1 MKQEIIDKINRL
13 ASQDEPFLF
22 VINYQADE
30 AFIRKLS
37 DINPEECLFDFEGKG
52 NFSHTRKETWK
63 EEISETTWQIEPPL
77 YEDYEQ
83 SFNIVKSNI
92 MAGNSYLTNL
102 TNRVPVSCNL
112 SLEEIFHRA
121 KGKYKLLLRR
131 KRTQAEDK
139 AHLKEENIEENLTPF
154 VCFSPET
161 FVRIKGGRIYS
172 YPMKGTLDA
181 SLPNAEKLL
190 MEDRKEAAEHATI
203 VDLIRNDLSRVA
215 EDVRVDKYRYVDVLH
230 TNKGDILQTSS
241 EISGRLPEDYPHHLG
256 EILDAQLPAGSIT
269 GAPKDKTMQ
278 IIQEAEGYDRGFY
291 TGIMGIYDQ
300 GELNSAVMIRFIEE
314 EETSPVD
321 FEADGEKNFKANEG
335 KKPKIVFQG
344 RRRHHFEERLPEGI
358 RGSDSENLPSDLN
371 PPFILEK
378 IKEIM
383 KQQFVETIKIKNGKA
398 LALPYHQARMERT
411 IRRFFPTLASEEIK
425 LSSLISPKEEMNLY
439 KARVVYDIQGVEA
452 IEYAP
457 YKMKEIHS
465 LKVVEDDEIDYTYK
479 STDRSALNALVAQ
492 KDDCDEIIIVK
503 NGLITD
509 TSFTNLALFDGNR
522 WLTPKHPLLQGTKRA
537 QLLEAGIILEA
548 DLTLENLR
556 KAEKVSLFNAMI
568 DFGEREVTKI
578 FLPDQN

>member
-22 VINYQADE
+22 VINYQGDK
-30 AFIRKLS
+30 AFIRLLS
-37 DINPEECLFDFEGKG
+37 DIIPEECLFDFEGRG
-52 NFSHTRKETWK
+52 NFSHAWKETWK
-63 EEISETTWQIEPPL
+63 EGTSEKETWKKETSEEEISETTWQIEPPL
-77 YEDYEQ
+77 YEDYER

-102 TNRVPVSCNL
+102 TCRVPVSCNL

-131 KRTQAEDK
+131 S
-139 AHLKEENIEENLTPF
+139 ENLTPF

-181 SLPNAEKLL
+181 SLPNAEKQL

-215 EDVRVDKYRYVDVLH
+215 ENVRVDKYRYIDVLH

-278 IIQEAEGYDRGFY
+278 IIHEAEGYDRGFY

-314 EETSPVD
+314 ETSPVD
-321 FEADGEKNFKANEG
+321 FETDGEKNFNASEG
-335 KKPKIVFQG
+335 KG
-344 RRRHHFEERLPEGI
+344 DE
-358 RGSDSENLPSDLN
+358 
-371 PPFILEK
+371 
-378 IKEIM
+378 
-383 KQQFVETIKIKNGKA
+383 
-398 LALPYHQARMERT
+398 
-411 IRRFFPTLASEEIK
+411 ASEGKRDEASRK
-425 LSSLISPKEEMNLY
+425 LYFKAGGGITSKSDCRKEYEE
-439 KARVVYDIQGVEA
+439 VIQ
-452 IEYAP
+452 
-457 YKMKEIHS
+457 
-465 LKVVEDDEIDYTYK
+465 
-479 STDRSALNALVAQ
+479 
-492 KDDCDEIIIVK
+492 
-503 NGLITD
+503 
-509 TSFTNLALFDGNR
+509 
-522 WLTPKHPLLQGTKRA
+522 
-537 QLLEAGIILEA
+537 
-548 DLTLENLR
+548 
-556 KAEKVSLFNAMI
+556 
-568 DFGEREVTKI
+568 KI
-578 FLPDQN
+578 YLPF

>member
-1 MKQEIIDKINRL
+1 MKQEIIDKINQL

-22 VINYQADE
+22 IINYQGDK
-30 AFIRKLS
+30 AFIRLLS
-37 DINPEECLFDFEGKG
+37 DINPEECLFDFEGRG
-52 NFSHTRKETWK
+52 NLSHVWKETLK
-63 EEISETTWQIEPPL
+63 EETSEKEISETIWQIEPPL
-77 YEDYEQ
+77 YEDYER

-102 TNRVPVSCNL
+102 TCRVPVSCNL

-181 SLPNAEKLL
+181 SLPNAEKQL

-215 EDVRVDKYRYVDVLH
+215 ENVRVDKYRYIDVLH

-278 IIQEAEGYDRGFY
+278 IIQEAESYDRGFY

-314 EETSPVD
+314 ETSPVD
-321 FEADGEKNFKANEG
+321 FETDGEKNFKAKEG
-335 KKPKIVFQG
+335 K
-344 RRRHHFEERLPEGI
+344 
-358 RGSDSENLPSDLN
+358 
-371 PPFILEK
+371 
-378 IKEIM
+378 
-383 KQQFVETIKIKNGKA
+383 
-398 LALPYHQARMERT
+398 
-411 IRRFFPTLASEEIK
+411 ASEGKEPKANRK
-425 LSSLISPKEEMNLY
+425 LYFKAGGGITSKSDCRKEYEE
-439 KARVVYDIQGVEA
+439 VIQ
-452 IEYAP
+452 
-457 YKMKEIHS
+457 
-465 LKVVEDDEIDYTYK
+465 
-479 STDRSALNALVAQ
+479 
-492 KDDCDEIIIVK
+492 
-503 NGLITD
+503 
-509 TSFTNLALFDGNR
+509 
-522 WLTPKHPLLQGTKRA
+522 
-537 QLLEAGIILEA
+537 
-548 DLTLENLR
+548 
-556 KAEKVSLFNAMI
+556 
-568 DFGEREVTKI
+568 KI
-578 FLPDQN
+578 YLPF

>member
-22 VINYQADE
+22 VINYQGDK
-30 AFIRKLS
+30 AFIRLLS
-37 DINPEECLFDFEGKG
+37 DINPEECLFDFEGRG
-52 NFSHTRKETWK
+52 NLSHVWKETSEEGTSEEETWKKETWK
-63 EEISETTWQIEPPL
+63 EEISEEEISETTWQIEPPL
-77 YEDYEQ
+77 YEDYER

-92 MAGNSYLTNL
+92 MADNSYLTNL
-102 TNRVPVSCNL
+102 TCRIPVSCNL

-131 KRTQAEDK
+131 KRT
-139 AHLKEENIEENLTPF
+139 LTPF

-181 SLPNAEKLL
+181 SLPNAEKQL

-215 EDVRVDKYRYVDVLH
+215 ENVRVDKYRYFDVLH

-300 GELNSAVMIRFIEE
+300 GELNSAVIIRFIE

-321 FEADGEKNFKANEG
+321 FEADGEKNFKASEG
-335 KKPKIVFQG
+335 KGDEASRKLYFKAGGGITSKSDCRKEYEEVIQKIY
-344 RRRHHFEERLPEGI
+344 LP
-358 RGSDSENLPSDLN
+358 
-371 PPFILEK
+371 F
-378 IKEIM
+378 
-383 KQQFVETIKIKNGKA
+383 
-398 LALPYHQARMERT
+398 
-411 IRRFFPTLASEEIK
+411 
-425 LSSLISPKEEMNLY
+425 
-439 KARVVYDIQGVEA
+439 
-452 IEYAP
+452 
-457 YKMKEIHS
+457 
-465 LKVVEDDEIDYTYK
+465 
-479 STDRSALNALVAQ
+479 
-492 KDDCDEIIIVK
+492 
-503 NGLITD
+503 
-509 TSFTNLALFDGNR
+509 
-522 WLTPKHPLLQGTKRA
+522 
-537 QLLEAGIILEA
+537 
-548 DLTLENLR
+548 
-556 KAEKVSLFNAMI
+556 
-568 DFGEREVTKI
+568 
-578 FLPDQN
+578 

>member
-1 MKQEIIDKINRL
+1 MKQEIIDKINQL

-22 VINYQADE
+22 IINYQGDK
-30 AFIRKLS
+30 AFIRLLS
-37 DINPEECLFDFEGKG
+37 DINPEECLFDFEGRG
-52 NFSHTRKETWK
+52 NLSHVWKETLKEETSEKEILK
-63 EEISETTWQIEPPL
+63 EEISETTWQIDPPL
-77 YEDYEQ
+77 YEDYER

-102 TNRVPVSCNL
+102 TCRVPVSCNL

-139 AHLKEENIEENLTPF
+139 AHLKEENTEENLTPF

-181 SLPNAEKLL
+181 SLPNAEKQL

-215 EDVRVDKYRYVDVLH
+215 ENVRVDKYRYIDVLH

-291 TGIMGIYDQ
+291 TGIMGIYDH

-314 EETSPVD
+314 DTSPVD
-321 FEADGEKNFKANEG
+321 FETNGEKNFKASEG
-335 KKPKIVFQG
+335 KGDEASRKLYFKAGGGITSKSDCRKEYEEVIQKIY
-344 RRRHHFEERLPEGI
+344 LP
-358 RGSDSENLPSDLN
+358 
-371 PPFILEK
+371 F
-378 IKEIM
+378 
-383 KQQFVETIKIKNGKA
+383 
-398 LALPYHQARMERT
+398 
-411 IRRFFPTLASEEIK
+411 
-425 LSSLISPKEEMNLY
+425 
-439 KARVVYDIQGVEA
+439 
-452 IEYAP
+452 
-457 YKMKEIHS
+457 
-465 LKVVEDDEIDYTYK
+465 
-479 STDRSALNALVAQ
+479 
-492 KDDCDEIIIVK
+492 
-503 NGLITD
+503 
-509 TSFTNLALFDGNR
+509 
-522 WLTPKHPLLQGTKRA
+522 
-537 QLLEAGIILEA
+537 
-548 DLTLENLR
+548 
-556 KAEKVSLFNAMI
+556 
-568 DFGEREVTKI
+568 
-578 FLPDQN
+578 

>member
-22 VINYQADE
+22 VINYQGDK
-30 AFIRKLS
+30 AFIRLLS
-37 DINPEECLFDFEGKG
+37 DINPEECLFDFEGRG
-52 NFSHTRKETWK
+52 NLSHVWKETSEEGTSEEETWKKETWK
-63 EEISETTWQIEPPL
+63 EEISEEEISETTWQIEPPL
-77 YEDYEQ
+77 YEDYER

-102 TNRVPVSCNL
+102 TCRVPVSCNL

-131 KRTQAEDK
+131 KRT
-139 AHLKEENIEENLTPF
+139 LTPF

-181 SLPNAEKLL
+181 SLPNAEKQL

-215 EDVRVDKYRYVDVLH
+215 ENVRVDKYRYFDVLH

-241 EISGRLPEDYPHHLG
+241 EISGRLPEDYPQHLG

-314 EETSPVD
+314 ETSPVD
-321 FEADGEKNFKANEG
+321 FEADGEKNFKASEG
-335 KKPKIVFQG
+335 KGDEASRKLYFKAGGGITSKSDCRKEYEEVIQKIY
-344 RRRHHFEERLPEGI
+344 LP
-358 RGSDSENLPSDLN
+358 
-371 PPFILEK
+371 F
-378 IKEIM
+378 
-383 KQQFVETIKIKNGKA
+383 
-398 LALPYHQARMERT
+398 
-411 IRRFFPTLASEEIK
+411 
-425 LSSLISPKEEMNLY
+425 
-439 KARVVYDIQGVEA
+439 
-452 IEYAP
+452 
-457 YKMKEIHS
+457 
-465 LKVVEDDEIDYTYK
+465 
-479 STDRSALNALVAQ
+479 
-492 KDDCDEIIIVK
+492 
-503 NGLITD
+503 
-509 TSFTNLALFDGNR
+509 
-522 WLTPKHPLLQGTKRA
+522 
-537 QLLEAGIILEA
+537 
-548 DLTLENLR
+548 
-556 KAEKVSLFNAMI
+556 
-568 DFGEREVTKI
+568 
-578 FLPDQN
+578 